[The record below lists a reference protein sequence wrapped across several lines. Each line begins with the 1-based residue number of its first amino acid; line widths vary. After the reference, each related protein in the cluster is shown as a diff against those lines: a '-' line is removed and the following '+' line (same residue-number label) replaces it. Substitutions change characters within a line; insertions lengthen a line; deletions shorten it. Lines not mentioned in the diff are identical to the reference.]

1 MERRIATC
9 LIVAVLSSASL
20 FADDKDRSPSQS
32 PNTDRITALL
42 QRIEVL
48 ERRVAMLEKQ
58 SSPPP
63 PQYPAANR
71 SASPVAPQVH
81 PRHPYLPAQRPLP
94 DAYRP
99 SDSPALQNA
108 PPINTPDPRWQKL
121 EVNGHTFY
129 VVPAAQAETRLSM
142 PIVQPTPARQ

>member
-9 LIVAVLSSASL
+9 LVVTVLSGASL

-48 ERRVAMLEKQ
+48 ERRVATLERQ

-71 SASPVAPQVH
+71 SVSPIAPQVQQG
-81 PRHPYLPAQRPLP
+81 HPYLPPQRPLP
-94 DAYRP
+94 SAYRP
-99 SDSPALQNA
+99 SDTPALQNA
-108 PPINTPDPRWQKL
+108 PPINPPDPRWQKL

-129 VVPAAQAETRLSM
+129 IVPAAQAEPRLSM
-142 PIVQPTPARQ
+142 PIVQPPSRQ